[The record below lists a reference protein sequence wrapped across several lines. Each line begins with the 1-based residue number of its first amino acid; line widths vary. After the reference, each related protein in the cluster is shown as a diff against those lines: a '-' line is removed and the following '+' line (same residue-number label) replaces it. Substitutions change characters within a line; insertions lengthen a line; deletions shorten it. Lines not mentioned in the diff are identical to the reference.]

1 MFSVDIDN
9 RFSLDDDGSRD
20 WFEMMGDNSNCSM
33 ASADFSQLPLADLER
48 SLDSRLDVSNQG
60 IPGMI
65 KQMKVGSQPSEL
77 STDRG
82 IFNPTD
88 SHSRKRRH
96 DFDPNAHPPKKT
108 KTEDFSEFITSI
120 QTATVPDDVGDPFLI
135 HDDTSID
142 GLPKNRNKKP
152 PLSLNNSSLD
162 LKPSSFEDISP
173 FNTPFQFERKKT
185 WAQIAGC
192 EKKAEEESEQKVT
205 TAASSD
211 SGSSPQSNPSP
222 FPWNL
227 SSLKKQP
234 DKSDEMEADTTEQTE
249 QEKQEQEALKQKRIK
264 KRLEQIRLGKET
276 QGYKNYL
283 KRVPREKR
291 RFGRNGDVFTP
302 DWTDLT
308 ISKRRFFGMVREW
321 RKRLHDYDQ
330 LADDIK
336 TDSIKID
343 EEEL

>member
-9 RFSLDDDGSRD
+9 RFSLDDDASRD

-33 ASADFSQLPLADLER
+33 ASTDFSQLPLADLER

-60 IPGMI
+60 IPGMM

-88 SHSRKRRH
+88 SHSRKRRL

-162 LKPSSFEDISP
+162 LKPSSFEDMSP
-173 FNTPFQFERKKT
+173 FNTPFQFDQKKT

-192 EKKAEEESEQKVT
+192 EKKNGRRIRAESYNCSFFRFGQF
-205 TAASSD
+205 
-211 SGSSPQSNPSP
+211 PSKKP
-222 FPWNL
+222 L
-227 SSLKKQP
+227 SLPLELEFLKK
-234 DKSDEMEADTTEQTE
+234 TTR
-249 QEKQEQEALKQKRIK
+249 QER
-264 KRLEQIRLGKET
+264 
-276 QGYKNYL
+276 
-283 KRVPREKR
+283 
-291 RFGRNGDVFTP
+291 
-302 DWTDLT
+302 
-308 ISKRRFFGMVREW
+308 
-321 RKRLHDYDQ
+321 
-330 LADDIK
+330 
-336 TDSIKID
+336 
-343 EEEL
+343 